1 MKRFSNAYMLV
12 YIREA
17 ATEDVLPP
25 FKEEDTPAH
34 LSK

>member
-17 ATEDVLPP
+17 VMEEVLPP

-34 LSK
+34 LSE